1 MRARAYAATLLIVSI
16 ASGCSAAG
24 APAPPPASEG
34 ASATVR
40 ALRAAWTKTTLVS
53 GIRPY
58 AVAYD
63 EKLRIVYYVDGEDKI
78 ERYDLSTG
86 TKMTPI
92 GSGLITPSG
101 LAVDSAAGDVYVSD
115 LGHSAVRVYA
125 SSGADKGTVGS
136 GFRQPYGL
144 AYYSGLLF
152 VADAAA
158 PYIDVVTLS
167 SGITT
172 PLGGNLANARGV
184 AVDADDGIIYVADT
198 NNNAVKKF
206 GLNGR
211 YLGDVGGGFRMPYSV
226 AVDSARTL
234 FVADT
239 FHNSVKRITAKG
251 VVSVVYQDNGV
262 FSPVGVAID
271 RSAPD
276 SIFVADQGNAMLNVP
291 GALYRF
297 SP

>member
-1 MRARAYAATLLIVSI
+1 MHARASAAMLLLVSI
-16 ASGCSAAG
+16 ASGCGAAG
-24 APAPPPASEG
+24 APAAPPASDG
-34 ASATVR
+34 ASATAR
-40 ALRAAWTKTTLVS
+40 QLRPAWTKTTLVS
-53 GIRPY
+53 GIRPS
-58 AVAYD
+58 AVTYD
-63 EKLRIVYYVDGEDKI
+63 EKLRIVYYVDGGHKI

-86 TKMTPI
+86 AKMTPI
-92 GSGLITPSG
+92 GSGLISPSG

-125 SSGADKGTVGS
+125 SSGADKGTVGT
-136 GFRQPYGL
+136 GLRQPYGL

-158 PYIDVVTLS
+158 PYVDVVTLS

-172 PLGGNLANARGV
+172 PLGANLANARGV
-184 AVDADDGIIYVADT
+184 AVDADDALVYVADT
-198 NNNAVKKF
+198 NHNAVVKF
-206 GLNGR
+206 GFNGR
-211 YLGDVGGGFRMPYSV
+211 YLGDVASGFRMPYGV

-239 FHNSVKRITAKG
+239 LHNSVKRITAKG
-251 VVSVVYQDNGV
+251 VISVVYQANGV
-262 FSPVGVAID
+262 FSPVGVAVD